1 LPPKALQARWGH
13 SSIVMTLDV
22 YGPLFP
28 RGDDRA
34 EFAAADLAFF
44 A

>member
-1 LPPKALQARWGH
+1 
-13 SSIVMTLDV
+13 MTLDV

-28 RGDDRA
+28 RGDGRA
-34 EFAAADLAFF
+34 ELAAADLAFF